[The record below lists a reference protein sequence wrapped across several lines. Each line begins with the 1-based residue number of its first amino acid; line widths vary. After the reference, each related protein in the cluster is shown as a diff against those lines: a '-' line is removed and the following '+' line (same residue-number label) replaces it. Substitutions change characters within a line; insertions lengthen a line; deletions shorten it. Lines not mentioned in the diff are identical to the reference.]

1 MLDKPYTSFKDHI
14 TSSWTFIRNRYVIM
28 DIPNNFFSEY
38 VGSWARD
45 DDPMTEH
52 RAIFPHCPFI
62 RDPVAVG
69 NVPSDLS
76 ADRVADLLD
85 PDLAPTNSLD
95 YVPSSSTARS
105 TRDVQSSDETGLRPP
120 RFRDLNSGPERSES
134 LLLLRICTF
143 HLFPLIF
150 LSCFE

>member
-1 MLDKPYTSFKDHI
+1 M
-14 TSSWTFIRNRYVIM
+14 
-28 DIPNNFFSEY
+28 
-38 VGSWARD
+38 GSWARD

-134 LLLLRICTF
+134 LLFLRICCLSSF
-143 HLFPLIF
+143 SFDFLVLF
-150 LSCFE
+150 